1 MASSGRARK
10 AQSSIEFMV
19 WISLAMLMAIA
30 SISAFGVGFSQI
42 RPAAGNM
49 ELQAML
55 TTLFANADSIGE
67 GGTRIARFTI
77 PPGLGNSSVEEAGA
91 GWHAMSF
98 SYGNATY
105 NRTFP
110 YEVVFAP
117 RNLLEI
123 PGEHVVRMSRNG
135 GVLIVEE
142 IRHA

>member
-1 MASSGRARK
+1 
-10 AQSSIEFMV
+10 MV
-19 WISLAMLMAIA
+19 WITLAMLMAIA
-30 SISAFGVGFSQI
+30 SIAAFGAGFSQV

-49 ELQAML
+49 ELQGML

-67 GGTRIARFTI
+67 GGSRIARFTI

-91 GWHAMSF
+91 GWHLLSF

-110 YEVVFAP
+110 YELVFAP
-117 RNLLEI
+117 RNLLET

-142 IRHA
+142 IGYS